1 MLILIRLTNNDGG
14 CESQNTPCDT
24 LNGPYEQ
31 LLNQPK
37 NVTIG
42 HLNVNSVKVLF
53 LKLMNQDI
61 TCKQCGLIQHFSA
74 GQIWEKINIDT
85 ISWEKL
91 FDSFADLNNAI
102 YHDSLTLMTMIFV
115 YYQKQKLMTL

>member
-1 MLILIRLTNNDGG
+1 MLILIRLKNNDGG

-74 GQIWEKINIDT
+74 GQI
-85 ISWEKL
+85 
-91 FDSFADLNNAI
+91 
-102 YHDSLTLMTMIFV
+102 
-115 YYQKQKLMTL
+115 